1 MIPLIFNG
9 GVYGHQEFED
19 LVYDL
24 GGFVIM
30 KNFAQTEV
38 TIFFIVPE
46 EDVERVKEKAL
57 ELKAELREAPLAGS
71 EVAVVVPTIS
81 IYHLPHHSCDVAEY
95 LRRKGAKTNMVGLSR
110 GVGKRLAR
118 LTAFERDLINE
129 HDIAVFL
136 FGNFRECVSEKLGK
150 MLREI
155 TIPVVATGFPKI
167 EPPEGVEYV
176 PNLGRI
182 VGKFSRD
189 SDIELLENVAKAVEK
204 QVEKKRRIFERFE
217 VPPYYLKVEI
227 ENQIPEI
234 EESPS
239 PAPVTV
245 KLDGLRVKLPYE
257 KFAEKIRN
265 VRILDFKLGDICNVL
280 PSVIEGHTL
289 VRFWSAF

>member
-19 LVYDL
+19 LVHDL

-46 EDVERVKEKAL
+46 EDIERVKEKAL
-57 ELKAELREAPLAGS
+57 ELKAELKEAPLAGS
-71 EVAVVVPTIS
+71 EIAVVVPTIS
-81 IYHLPHHSCDVAEY
+81 IYHLPHNSCDVAEY

-110 GVGKRLAR
+110 GVGKRLSR

-129 HDIAVFL
+129 HDVAVFL
-136 FGNFRECVSEKLGK
+136 FGNFKECVSEKIGK
-150 MLREI
+150 MVRDI

-182 VGKFSRD
+182 VGKFSKE
-189 SDIELLENVAKAVEK
+189 SDIELLENVAKAVGR
-204 QVEKKRRIFERFE
+204 QVEKRRRIFERFD

-257 KFAEKIRN
+257 KFAERIRN
-265 VRILDFKLGDICNVL
+265 VRILDFKLEDICNVL
-280 PSVIEGHTL
+280 PSVVEGHTL
-289 VRFWSAF
+289 VRFWGAF

>member
-24 GGFVIM
+24 GGFVIQ

-46 EDVERVKEKAL
+46 EDLERVKEKAL
-57 ELKAELREAPLAGS
+57 ELKAELKNAPLAGS
-71 EVAVVVPTIS
+71 EIAVVVPTIS
-81 IYHLPHHSCDVAEY
+81 IYHLPHHSCDIAEY

-129 HDIAVFL
+129 HDVAVFL
-136 FGNFRECVSEKLGK
+136 FGNFRECVTEKMKL
-150 MLREI
+150 LREI
-155 TIPVVATGFPKI
+155 TVPVVATGFPKI
-167 EPPEGVEYV
+167 SPPEGVEYV

-182 VGKFSRD
+182 VGKFSREG
-189 SDIELLENVAKAVEK
+189 DIDLLENVAKAVERL
-204 QVEKKRRIFERFE
+204 VDKKRRVFERFE
-217 VPPYYLKVEI
+217 VPPYYLKSEV

-234 EESPS
+234 NESTS
-239 PAPVTV
+239 PAPITV
-245 KLDGLRVKLPYE
+245 KLDGLRIKLPYE
-257 KFAEKIRN
+257 KFGEKIRN
-265 VRILDFKLGDICNVL
+265 VRILDFKLGDICNVF
-280 PSVIEGHTL
+280 PSVVEGQTL
-289 VRFWSAF
+289 VRFAGSW

>member
-24 GGFVIM
+24 GGFVIQ

-38 TIFFIVPE
+38 TIFFLVPE
-46 EDVERVKEKAL
+46 EDLDVVKEKAL
-57 ELKAELREAPLAGS
+57 ELKAELKDAPLAGS
-71 EVAVVVPTIS
+71 EIAVVVPTIS
-81 IYHLPHHSCDVAEY
+81 IYHLPHHSCDIAEY

-110 GVGKRLAR
+110 GVGKRIAR

-136 FGNFRECVSEKLGK
+136 FGNFKECVSEKLK
-150 MLREI
+150 MLKEI

-167 EPPEGVEYV
+167 SPPEGIEYV

-182 VGKFSRD
+182 VGKFSKE
-189 SDIELLENVAKAVEK
+189 SEIELLENVAKAVEK
-204 QVEKKRRIFERFE
+204 LVERKRKLLERLE
-217 VPPYYLKVEI
+217 VPPYYLKSEV

-234 EESPS
+234 NESTS
-239 PAPVTV
+239 PAPITV
-245 KLDGLRVKLPYE
+245 KLDGLRIKLSYE
-257 KFAEKIRN
+257 KFGEKIRN
-265 VRILDFKLGDICNVL
+265 VKILDFKLGDICKVY
-280 PSVIEGHTL
+280 PSVVEGHTL
-289 VRFWSAF
+289 VKFWGIS

>member
-1 MIPLIFNG
+1 MVPLIFNG
-9 GVYGHQEFED
+9 GVYRHQEFED

-38 TIFFIVPE
+38 TIFFILPE
-46 EDVERVKEKAL
+46 EDLDRVREKAS
-57 ELKAELREAPLAGS
+57 ELKAELRKAPLAGS
-71 EVAVVVPTIS
+71 EIAVVVPTIS

-129 HDIAVFL
+129 HDVVVFL
-136 FGNFRECVSEKLGK
+136 FGNFKDCVSEKIEN
-150 MLREI
+150 MLKEI

-189 SDIELLENVAKAVEK
+189 RDIELLENVAKAVEK
-204 QVEKKRRIFERFE
+204 HVEKRRKLFERFK
-217 VPPYYLKVEI
+217 VPPYYLKSEI

-234 EESPS
+234 KENQF
-239 PAPVTV
+239 PVPITV
-245 KLDGLRVKLPYE
+245 KLDGLRIRLPYDKYGE
-257 KFAEKIRN
+257 RIRN
-265 VRILDFKLGDICNVL
+265 VRILEFRLGNICNVL
-280 PSVIEGHTL
+280 PSVLKEHTL
-289 VRFWSAF
+289 VRFAGI